1 MLYKKQLSKEQAL
14 QKLRHYCGYQ
24 ERCANEVEEKLYSL
38 AIPAKDHAEIISTLI
53 EENCLDEERFAMAYA
68 GGKFRVK
75 GWGRI
80 KIKHALRQK
89 KINEYTI
96 SRALDQIDKGEYELT
111 LKKLAEEK
119 YVFLKN
125 DQYLI
130 RKKKT
135 IDYLMQKGYEPK
147 LISTIVNALSQKKR

>member
-1 MLYKKQLSKEQAL
+1 
-14 QKLRHYCGYQ
+14 
-24 ERCANEVEEKLYSL
+24 VEEKLYSL